1 VKIKPPAKKI
11 IVETFSQSQI
21 SGLLKFKKLIYL
33 FCTFSYPSSVGNIS
47 SMSND
52 SPISG
57 RNIDLVDELK
67 KKDLSELRVT
77 KKPDERKHG
86 KMVFSSDGPSPTI
99 TPKSEQKD
107 KANEKVRK
115 CTE

>member
-1 VKIKPPAKKI
+1 
-11 IVETFSQSQI
+11 
-21 SGLLKFKKLIYL
+21 
-33 FCTFSYPSSVGNIS
+33 
-47 SMSND
+47 MSND

-57 RNIDLVDELK
+57 RNVDLVDELK

-77 KKPDERKHG
+77 KKPDERRQV
-86 KMVFSSDGPSPTI
+86 KMVFSFGDPSPTI

-115 CTE
+115 CTTIE

>member
-1 VKIKPPAKKI
+1 
-11 IVETFSQSQI
+11 
-21 SGLLKFKKLIYL
+21 
-33 FCTFSYPSSVGNIS
+33 
-47 SMSND
+47 MSND
-52 SPISG
+52 SPTSG
-57 RNIDLVDELK
+57 RKNGFVDELK
-67 KKDLSELRVT
+67 KKKLSELRVT

-86 KMVFSSDGPSPTI
+86 KMIFTSDGPSPTI